1 MIDDG
6 MPVARA
12 SLAVMD
18 MKLVAIEPTA
28 VGPKSQSGVD
38 RLVRR
43 SLIGVLVILLLP
55 ALVILSAVAIL
66 VPCFFRVPVCGTS
79 QRAVRAAS
87 NR

>member
-12 SLAVMD
+12 SLGVMD
-18 MKLVAIEPTA
+18 LNLIAIEPNTA
-28 VGPKSQSGVD
+28 RPKSRSGVERIV
-38 RLVRR
+38 RL

-55 ALVILSAVAIL
+55 ALFILSGVAIL
-66 VPCFFRVPVCGTS
+66 VPCFFRVPVCGAS
-79 QRAVRAAS
+79 QRAVRTSS